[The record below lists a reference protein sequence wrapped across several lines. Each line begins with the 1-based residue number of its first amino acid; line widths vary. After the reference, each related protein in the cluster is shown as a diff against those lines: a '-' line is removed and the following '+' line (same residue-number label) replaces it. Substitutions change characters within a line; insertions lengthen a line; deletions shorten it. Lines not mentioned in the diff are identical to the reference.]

1 MERVYFKRI
10 GGTKMKK
17 LYLETPEAV
26 IKALKEGKVIK
37 DDNGY
42 SYKLVDGFIVSTYK
56 NHFIVGDN
64 IFNIDNHPY
73 ILEEEPLK
81 IEVGKFYKTK
91 NGRKA
96 WVVSRQQDEHYPYII
111 AILDEVD
118 AYAVTKDGRFY
129 DDRSYSFDLVGQW
142 DGDN

>member
-1 MERVYFKRI
+1 
-10 GGTKMKK
+10 MKK
-17 LYLETPEAV
+17 VYLETPEAV
-26 IKALKEGKVIK
+26 IKALKDGKEVK
-37 DDNGY
+37 NEDEYNKY
-42 SYKLVDGFIVSTYK
+42 NYKLVDGFIVNTVG
-56 NHFIVGDN
+56 NNFIIGDD
-64 IFNIDNHPY
+64 ISNIDNQPY
-73 ILEEEPLK
+73 ILEEESIK
-81 IEVGKFYKTK
+81 IEVGKFYKTRD
-91 NGRKA
+91 GRKA

>member
-1 MERVYFKRI
+1 
-10 GGTKMKK
+10 MKK

>member
-1 MERVYFKRI
+1 
-10 GGTKMKK
+10 MKK
-17 LYLETPEAV
+17 VYLETPEAV

-129 DDRSYSFDLVGQW
+129 DDRPYSFDLVGQW